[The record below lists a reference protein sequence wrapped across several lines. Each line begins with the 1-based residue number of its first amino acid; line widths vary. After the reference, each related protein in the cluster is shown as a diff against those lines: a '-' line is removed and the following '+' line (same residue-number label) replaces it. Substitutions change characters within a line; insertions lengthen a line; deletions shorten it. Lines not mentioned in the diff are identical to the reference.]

1 LHNICVVHIIQA
13 THAFNQVMKYIFLL
27 LTILSFSV
35 LRSNAQGGRP
45 LSGTIIDSTKLTLP
59 GSNVKISSEAGDS
72 LATTT
77 DGNGKFTFPAVKG
90 TKINLTITSIGYQ
103 GVIKHYT
110 LTADGKPVMLDPI
123 VLKSE
128 TRQLGVVTIVGVN
141 PVVLKEDTV
150 QYSVS
155 AYKVRENA
163 PIEDV
168 LKKIPSLDVAKDGTV
183 TAQGKQVTKVR
194 VNGKDFFGGD
204 VLSATRN
211 LPADVIE
218 SVQIVDDYGDQANLS
233 GVRTGE
239 PTKVLNFTI
248 RKDKNYGYFG
258 QATAGDGSD
267 LLPKKP
273 GVTND
278 NRYLGLLN
286 FFKFKGDQQIS
297 VLGSIN
303 NTNVNTFSFGSA
315 TGGAAGGGGF
325 GGGGGGRGNALRGGG
340 NGSTTNANGITN
352 AHSIG
357 LNFRDQWGKTLSVY
371 GSYSF
376 NDNSVFTNST
386 IIQNNFFVPP
396 SSSNQQSLEN
406 ANPVNHRFTF
416 NAEWKPDTIN
426 YLKITPT
433 FSYSG
438 NDVTSVDNVVA
449 TRDGTPYL
457 AYTSNSIS
465 NSSSPN
471 YGINGLFNHRFN
483 SKGRNLSITFNASS
497 NKTNSYDNPV
507 YKYTA
512 GQGNVPEDQVIYTDS
527 RVTTYGGNVSY
538 QEPISKHGYLEGNYT
553 LSHSNTTSDKET
565 DTLYT
570 LPGDPERYHRYD
582 LLSNNYHYTFTTNR
596 FGLNYRFV
604 QTKYNYV
611 IGIGAQPATL
621 EGFSD
626 KTSLATRIN
635 TFNIIPA
642 ARFVYNFSR
651 SQSLNFN
658 YNGNSNQ
665 PAFNQLQPVIDLSNA
680 LYPVQG
686 NPDLEPEFANN
697 IQLRYN
703 KFSFQTG
710 DIFFTNVGFT
720 QTDNKIVS
728 KTTSYPRSF
737 SAAALAADPTLR
749 KLVNTRLT
757 QYLNTGGYYQ
767 VNGGFVYSKPW
778 KERRYTA
785 TIDGQIAYTNNIGF
799 SDTVSVDNVESP
811 IEKNIAK
818 TFTLA
823 PRARFR
829 MNITDV
835 IDAETSARYSINKTS
850 NSLTGPLY
858 SANTNIRTLDLAI
871 SGKNYFWK
879 DWTLNYDYTKTVN
892 YGYDPKLNVKNPN
905 IFNAYVERRF
915 LKDHRGTLR
924 LAAYDLFN
932 ENTGFSTTTVGSIQT
947 QTNVNKLGR
956 YFLLSFTLRL
966 QKFSGKAPAQDPGRG
981 FRGDGGGGRPGGGG
995 PGTGGPGGGPM

>member
-1 LHNICVVHIIQA
+1 
-13 THAFNQVMKYIFLL
+13 MKYIFLL
-27 LTILSFSV
+27 ITILSFSA
-35 LRSNAQGGRP
+35 LKSNAQGGRP
-45 LSGTIIDSTKLTLP
+45 ISGTIIDSTKLTLP
-59 GSNVKISSEAGDS
+59 GSSVKISSEKGDS

-77 DGNGKFTFPAVKG
+77 DANGKFTFPAIKG
-90 TKINLTITSIGYQ
+90 LKINLTITSIGYQ

-110 LTADGKPVMLDPI
+110 ITDDGKPVVLNPI

-141 PVVLKEDTV
+141 PVILKEDTT
-150 QYSVS
+150 QYSVA

-163 PIEDV
+163 PIEEV
-168 LKKIPSLDVAKDGTV
+168 LKKIPTLDVAKDGTV

-218 SVQIVDDYGDQANLS
+218 NVQIIDDYGDQANLS

-267 LLPKKP
+267 ILPKNP
-273 GVTND
+273 GVSND

-325 GGGGGGRGNALRGGG
+325 GGGGGGGGRGNALRGGSS
-340 NGSTTNANGITN
+340 GSTTNANGITN
-352 AHSIG
+352 ARSIG

-376 NDNSVFTNST
+376 NDNTIFTNST
-386 IIQNNFFVPP
+386 TLQNNYITPP
-396 SSSNQQSLEN
+396 SSSTQQSLEN
-406 ANPVNHRFTF
+406 SNPVNHRFTF
-416 NAEWKPDTIN
+416 NAEWKPDTVN
-426 YLKITPT
+426 YLKVTPT

-438 NDVTSVDNVVA
+438 SDVTSVDNVTSTRGGA
-449 TRDGTPYL
+449 TNL

-465 NSSSPN
+465 NSSAPN
-471 YGINGLFNHRFN
+471 YGLNGLFNHRFN
-483 SKGRNLSITFNASS
+483 SRGRNLSITFNGSS
-497 NKTNSYDNPV
+497 NKSNSYDNPV
-507 YKYTA
+507 YNYTA
-512 GQGNVPEDQVIYTDS
+512 GAGNVPANQVIYTDT
-527 RVTTYGGNVSY
+527 RVNTFGANVSY
-538 QEPISKHGYLEGNYT
+538 QEPVSKHGYLEGNYT
-553 LSHSNTTSDKET
+553 FSHSSTTSDKQT

-570 LPGDPERYHRYD
+570 SNPDAYHNYD
-582 LLSNNYHYTFTTNR
+582 LLSNNYRYTFTTNR
-596 FGLNYRFV
+596 FGFNYRFV
-604 QTKYNYV
+604 QAKYNYV

-626 KTSLATRIN
+626 RTTQPTRIT

-665 PAFNQLQPVIDLSNA
+665 PAFNQLQPVVDFSNA

-686 NPDLEPEFANN
+686 NPGLKPEFANN

-703 KFSFQTG
+703 RFSFQTG
-710 DIFFTNVGFT
+710 DIFFTNIGFN
-720 QTDNKIVS
+720 QTDNKIVA
-728 KTTSYPRSF
+728 KTTSYPSSF
-737 SAAALAADPTLR
+737 SAAALAANPNLQ
-749 KLVNTRLT
+749 KLVNTNLT
-757 QYLNTGGYYQ
+757 QYLNTSGYYQ
-767 VNGGFVYSKPW
+767 VSGGFVYSKPW
-778 KERRYTA
+778 KERKYTL
-785 TIDGQIAYTNNIGF
+785 TFDGQIAYTNNIGF
-799 SDTVSVDNVESP
+799 ADSVTRDNVESP
-811 IEKNIAK
+811 VLKNIAK

-823 PRARFR
+823 PRTRFR
-829 MNITDV
+829 VNITDV

-850 NSLTGPLY
+850 NSLSGPLY
-858 SANTNIRTLDLAI
+858 GANTNIRTLDLAI
-871 SGKNYFWK
+871 GGKNYFWK
-879 DWTLNYDYTKTVN
+879 DWTLNYDYTKTLN
-892 YGYDPKLNVKNPN
+892 YGYSESLNIKNPN
-905 IFNAYVERRF
+905 ILNAYVERRF

-932 ENTGFSTTTVGSIQT
+932 ENTGFSTTTNGSIVT

-956 YFLLSFTLRL
+956 YVLLSFTLRL
-966 QKFSGKAPAQDPGRG
+966 QKFSGKAPAQDSGRG
-981 FRGDGGGGRPGGGG
+981 FRDGGGPGGGGGRPGGGG
-995 PGTGGPGGGPM
+995 PGGPGGGPM